1 MIQKDNL
8 LQLITANQ
16 YRRDRQVESELYYRG
31 ENTFIAAVKK
41 QIALQIGESVVPVE
55 NPYTAN
61 FKETS
66 GYYKLLVDQ
75 AVSYSI
81 NDKMQC
87 AVGGVD
93 VETIMGNKWRSVLRT
108 VAKDARLKGF
118 GVVHFYLENGKTKF
132 KKIPA
137 EQCIPCYEDDIL
149 TAMVRIYKI
158 NRSGKEFSILEYWT
172 AETKTVYER
181 SDGTEWVCVVDA
193 VPHIVTTTAY
203 GSSIQSQE
211 SSGWGVVPFAVLRN
225 NDEYLPDLNA
235 IKSKIDAYDVV
246 SSDYINDLINHGSPY
261 FVLKNYSSTN
271 QEEFN
276 KFKANFVKSKVY
288 FTDEDGGVD
297 IKALDIPYEAR
308 VKKLENLEREI
319 FLFGMGVNVSAMKGN
334 ITATEIMA
342 GYDNLNLKAQE
353 FEGCI
358 IDFIDDVVQ
367 FIKYGTGITQELLQI
382 GASEC
387 TFVHP
392 MVFDENKKI
401 ELILQS
407 KGHLSQETL
416 LNLDPRV
423 PNAEE
428 EQKRL
433 EGDMDNLIEKYS
445 QQPVVGVDDGE
456 TN

>member
-8 LQLITANQ
+8 LQLITANEA
-16 YRRDRQVESELYYRG
+16 RINRQKESELYYRG
-31 ENTFIAAVKK
+31 KNTFIEEVKK
-41 QIALQIGESVVPVE
+41 QIALQIGEDVIPVE
-55 NPYTAN
+55 NPFTAN
-61 FKETS
+61 YKETS

-75 AVSYSI
+75 AVSYSV
-81 NDKMQC
+81 NGKMQC

-93 VETIMGNKWRSVLRT
+93 VENIMGNKWRSVLRT

-118 GVVHFYLENGKTKF
+118 GVVHFYLEKGKVKF
-132 KKIPA
+132 KILPA
-137 EQCIPCYEDDIL
+137 EQCIPCYEYDIL

-158 NRSGKEFSILEYWT
+158 NRKGKEVSILEYWT
-172 AETKTVYER
+172 SETKTVYELQN
-181 SDGTEWVCVVDA
+181 GTEWVCVVDA
-193 VPHIVTTTAY
+193 EPQIVTTTYY
-203 GSSIQSQE
+203 GSYAQSE
-211 SSGWGVVPFAVLRN
+211 DKSGWGVVPFAVLRN

-261 FVLKNYSSTN
+261 FVLKNYNSTN

-276 KFKANFVKSKVY
+276 RFKANFVKSKVY

-358 IDFIDDVVQ
+358 VDFIDDVVQ
-367 FIKYGTGITQELLQI
+367 FVKYGTGITQELLQI
-382 GASEC
+382 GTSEC

-392 MVFDENKKI
+392 MVFDENRKI
-401 ELILQS
+401 ELLLQS
-407 KGHLSQETL
+407 RGFLSQETL

-428 EQKRL
+428 ELKRL
-433 EGDMDNLIEKYS
+433 EGDMNNLIDKYT
-445 QQPVVGVDDGE
+445 PVVGVDDGE